1 MPKKVKPLDLTGK
14 EPLIER
20 QRRLWSVSDQ
30 IQMAQLK
37 NQPLP
42 KWLEEWLVLA
52 LRKIALG
59 QDADEV
65 LDVKP
70 EKQGVRKTSFKLEME
85 KKMVM
90 GAIASETNPEN
101 KNKKKTRVAIDEVT
115 KAMPLMKRST
125 ARKTWGS
132 DLTDRKPHFSFGKK

>member
-1 MPKKVKPLDLTGK
+1 MPSKVKPLDQTTK

-20 QRRLWSVSDQ
+20 QRQLWTVSDQ
-30 IQMAQLK
+30 IQMAQQQ

-59 QDADEV
+59 QDAYEV
-65 LDVKP
+65 LNVKP
-70 EKQGVRKTSFKLEME
+70 EKQGVRKDSLKRELD

-90 GAIASETNPEN
+90 GAIASKTDT
-101 KNKKKTRVAIDEVT
+101 KNEKKKKTKVAIDEVT
-115 KAMPLMKRST
+115 KALTVMKRST

-132 DLTDRKPHFSFGKK
+132 SLTDRKPIFTLSKK

>member
-1 MPKKVKPLDLTGK
+1 MPKKTEQLDFRAK

-20 QRRLWSVSDQ
+20 QRKLWAISDQ
-30 IQMAQLK
+30 IQLSQNK

-65 LDVKP
+65 LDIKP
-70 EKQGVRKTSFKLEME
+70 EKQGVRKDGFKRDMD
-85 KKMVM
+85 KKMLM
-90 GAIASETNPEN
+90 GAIASATQAET
-101 KNKKKTRVAIDEVT
+101 KKKTKTAIEEVS
-115 KAMPLMKRST
+115 KALPLLEGST
-125 ARKTWGS
+125 VRKIWNKTS
-132 DLTDRKPHFSFGKK
+132 TDRKPHFSLSKK

>member
-1 MPKKVKPLDLTGK
+1 MPNKMQQPNLTRK

-20 QRRLWSVSDQ
+20 QRKLLGISDQ
-30 IQMAQLK
+30 IQISQQE

-42 KWLEEWLVLA
+42 KWLEKWLVLV

-70 EKQGVRKTSFKLEME
+70 EKQGVRKDSLKRELD

-90 GAIASETNPEN
+90 GAIATATQSEI
-101 KNKKKTRVAIDEVT
+101 KKKTSTAIEEVT
-115 KAMPLMKRST
+115 KALPLVKKST
-125 ARKTWGS
+125 AKKNWNS
-132 DLTDRKPHFSFGKK
+132 SLTDRKPHFSLGKK

>member
-1 MPKKVKPLDLTGK
+1 MPSKVKPLDQPTK

-20 QRRLWSVSDQ
+20 QRKLFTVSDQ
-30 IQMAQLK
+30 IQMAQQQ

-65 LDVKP
+65 LNVKP
-70 EKQGVRKTSFKLEME
+70 EKQGVRKDSLKRELD

-90 GAIASETNPEN
+90 GAIASMTDSEN
-101 KNKKKTRVAIDEVT
+101 EKKTKTKVAIDEAT
-115 KAMPLMKRST
+115 KALPVLKRST

-132 DLTDRKPHFSFGKK
+132 SLTDRKPTFTLSKK

>member
-1 MPKKVKPLDLTGK
+1 MPSKVKPLDQTIK

-20 QRRLWSVSDQ
+20 QRKLWAISDQ
-30 IQMAQLK
+30 IQMAQQQNK
-37 NQPLP
+37 PLP

-59 QDADEV
+59 HDAEEV
-65 LDVKP
+65 LNVKP
-70 EKQGVRKTSFKLEME
+70 EKQGVRKDSLKRELD

-90 GAIASETNPEN
+90 GAIASLTDPEN
-101 KNKKKTRVAIDEVT
+101 EKKKKTNMAIDEVT
-115 KAMPLMKRST
+115 KALPVMKRST

-132 DLTDRKPHFSFGKK
+132 SLTDRKPTFTLSKK

>member
-1 MPKKVKPLDLTGK
+1 MPSRVKPLDHNSK

-20 QRRLWSVSDQ
+20 QRKLWTVSDQ
-30 IQMAQLK
+30 IQMAQQQ

-59 QDADEV
+59 LDADEV
-65 LDVKP
+65 LNVKP
-70 EKQGVRKTSFKLEME
+70 GKQGVRKDSLKRELD
-85 KKMVM
+85 KKMVI
-90 GAIASETNPEN
+90 GAIASKTNPEN
-101 KNKKKTRVAIDEVT
+101 EIKKKTKVAIDEVT
-115 KAMPLMKRST
+115 KALPVMKRST

-132 DLTDRKPHFSFGKK
+132 SLTDRKPTFTLSKK

>member
-1 MPKKVKPLDLTGK
+1 MPKKMQPLDLTRK

-20 QRRLWSVSDQ
+20 QRKLWTVSDQ
-30 IQMAQLK
+30 IQMAQQQNL
-37 NQPLP
+37 PLP

-65 LDVKP
+65 FDVKP
-70 EKQGVRKTSFKLEME
+70 EKQGVRKDSLRRELD

-90 GAIASETNPEN
+90 GAIASAKVPDSEN
-101 KNKKKTRVAIDEVT
+101 MKKTKVAIDEVT
-115 KAMPLMKRST
+115 KALPVMKRST

-132 DLTDRKPHFSFGKK
+132 SLTDRKPTFTLSKK